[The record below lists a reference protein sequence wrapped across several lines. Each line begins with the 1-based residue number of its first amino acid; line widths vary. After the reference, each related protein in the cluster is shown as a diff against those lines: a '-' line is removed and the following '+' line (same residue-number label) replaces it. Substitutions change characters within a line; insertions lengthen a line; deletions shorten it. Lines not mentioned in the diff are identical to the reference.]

1 MKLFHHIRLI
11 QIQYVHDRSQGQL
24 PRLDGTDEYTITS
37 ESTMTLYSK
46 HGIYIDYNGNKSKI
60 LSPSTD
66 GNNIISRYFEGETI
80 LFRIEI
86 IRMISEEFYRDYDYD
101 YDDRSGHSHNFSS
114 MDREFITSM
123 YIITSN
129 NDDYIIHIYDG
140 DLVKHSEYA
149 GNISNN
155 IFLDN
160 TNTNYV
166 KGQKLDISSLSLSC
180 AKTNFSSLHGYIYTL
195 HYQRFI
201 AKLSNIKP
209 LCDKLGYYTNAAYK
223 YMKEQKIANTYSH
236 YFF

>member
-1 MKLFHHIRLI
+1 
-11 QIQYVHDRSQGQL
+11 
-24 PRLDGTDEYTITS
+24 
-37 ESTMTLYSK
+37 MTFYPK
-46 HGIYIDYNGNKSKI
+46 HGIYTDYNGNKSKI

-66 GNNIISRYFEGETI
+66 GNKIISSYFEGETI

-86 IRMISEEFYRDYDYD
+86 IRMISEEFYRDCDYD
-101 YDDRSGHSHNFSS
+101 SRTGDSYNNSS

-149 GNISNN
+149 GNISND

-166 KGQKLDISSLSLSC
+166 KSQTLNISSLSLSC
-180 AKTNFSSLHGYIYTL
+180 AKTNFSSLDGYINTL

-209 LCDKLGYYTNAAYK
+209 LSDKLGYYTNAAYK